1 MSSPILK
8 LIAQRIALGIVLLL
22 AVSVLIFAGTQILPG
37 DVAQAIL
44 GQSATPESLAN
55 LREQL
60 GLNDPAYVRYF
71 HWLGG
76 VLTGDLGTA
85 MSSGQ
90 DIATSIKGRLWN
102 TLFLAFWAA
111 IVAVP
116 LAIILGLIAVR
127 YRNGWVDKLI
137 SGLALASTSF
147 PEFFIGYVLVYFFAV
162 KWQIF
167 PGISTVYDGM
177 PFGERMQAIALPA
190 TALTLVVLAHMM
202 RMTRAAILNV
212 MQSAYV
218 ETAEL
223 KGLSAFNVI
232 RKHAFPNAIA
242 PIINV
247 VMLNL
252 AYLIVGV
259 VVVEVIFV
267 YPGMGQYLVDHV
279 TKRDVPV
286 VQAVG
291 LIFAAVYISLNIIA
305 DIAAII
311 ANPRLRHPK

>member
-177 PFGERMQAIALPA
+177 PFLERMQAIALPA

-305 DIAAII
+305 DIAAIV

>member
-1 MSSPILK
+1 MSSPIMK
-8 LIAQRIALGIVLLL
+8 LAAQRIALGILLLL

-60 GLNDPAYVRYF
+60 GLNDAAFIRYF
-71 HWLGG
+71 RWLGG
-76 VLTGDLGTA
+76 VVTGDLGTA

-90 DIATSIKGRLWN
+90 DIAASIKGRLWN

-111 IVAVP
+111 VVAVP
-116 LAIILGLIAVR
+116 LAIVLGLIAVR

-162 KWQIF
+162 KYQIF

-177 PFGERMQAIALPA
+177 PFGERVQAIMLPA
-190 TALTLVVLAHMM
+190 AALTLVVLAHMM

-223 KGLSAFNVI
+223 KGLSAFAVI
-232 RKHAFPNAIA
+232 RRHAFPNAIA

-305 DIAAII
+305 DIAAIV

>member
-8 LIAQRIALGIVLLL
+8 LIAQRIALGVLLLL

-37 DVAQAIL
+37 DVAQSIL

-55 LREQL
+55 LRAEL
-60 GLNDPAYVRYF
+60 GLNEPAYVRYF
-71 HWLGG
+71 TWLGG
-76 VLTGDLGTA
+76 ILTGDLGTA
-85 MSSGQ
+85 LSSGQ
-90 DIATSIKGRLWN
+90 DIATSIGGRLWN

-111 IVAVP
+111 VVSIP
-116 LAIILGLIAVR
+116 LAISLGLLAVR

-147 PEFFIGYVLVYFFAV
+147 PEFFIGYLLVYFFAV
-162 KWQIF
+162 KWQLF

-177 PFGERMQAIALPA
+177 PFLARMQAIALPA
-190 TALTLVVLAHMM
+190 AVLTLVVLAHMM

-212 MQSAYV
+212 MQSAYI

-223 KGLSAFNVI
+223 KGLSAIDVI
-232 RKHAFPNAIA
+232 RRHAFPNAIA

-252 AYLIVGV
+252 AFLIVGV

-279 TKRDVPV
+279 AKRDVPV

-291 LIFAAVYISLNIIA
+291 LIFAAVYITLNIVA
-305 DIAAII
+305 DIGAIV